1 MIDWSKCPD
10 VESVEGRCSGAWVVK
25 DSRVIVE
32 SCILENAE
40 AGCSAE
46 EIADMFEVPGGGRV
60 VRRILRFAYQ
70 SEITAIIGPAGPAPP
85 LSAEAQ
91 ARLDTLVRKVLA
103 LRRSIPKDELT
114 ADDMDPW
121 YRAKP

>member
-1 MIDWSKCPD
+1 MTDWSRCPD
-10 VESVEGRCSGAWVVK
+10 AESIPGKVTGAWCVK
-25 DSRVIVE
+25 GHRVRCQDI
-32 SCILENAE
+32 IDNAE
-40 AGCSAE
+40 AGCTPE
-46 EIADMFEVPGGGRV
+46 EIAREIYDLDVEA

-103 LRRSIPKDELT
+103 LPHTIPKDELT
-114 ADDMDPW
+114 AADIDP
-121 YRAKP
+121 YRR